1 MPFSPEAKIRSLL
14 ADPYVR
20 RALPA
25 TGFFK
30 PSRSLGGVGVTL
42 LNDVTFAFIV
52 GLTELATRL
61 VDLIAEDLRKT
72 SDKAVPDDPYKA
84 HSALFKNAER
94 REALFFIKWLQHETP
109 DPSLLI
115 EAIDLLI
122 QSHVEYSKCIGGP
135 FDTLSLDHVMT
146 LAAAAE
152 AHGYGMTIFQR
163 HSGTTALPELSRIRS
178 DRNLAYTLCLAAATG
193 TPDPTAVA
201 AAGERF
207 LRNNVDK
214 SLEGSDAL
222 RVLRWLYV
230 LKWLPARAS
239 LTPEETL
246 RLAVR
251 YLK

>member
-1 MPFSPEAKIRSLL
+1 MPFSLEAKTRSLL

-25 TGFFK
+25 QPFFK

-42 LNDVTFAFIV
+42 VNDVAFAFIV

-61 VDLIAEDLRKT
+61 VDLIAEDLRTT
-72 SDKAVPDDPYKA
+72 SDEVVPSDPYKS

-109 DPSLLI
+109 DPALLI

-122 QSHVEYSKCIGGP
+122 QSNLEYRKCIGGP
-135 FDTLSLDHVMT
+135 FDTLTLDHIMT

-152 AHGYGMTIFQR
+152 AHSYGMTIFQL

-193 TPDPTAVA
+193 TPDPAAVA
-201 AAGERF
+201 ATGERF

-230 LKWLPARAS
+230 LKWLPARTT

-246 RLAVR
+246 RLAIQ
-251 YLK
+251 YLR